1 MEKVSMAAVILDTLR
16 SEIVNSR
23 FPEHGL
29 ITEGEISLRF
39 GVSKTP
45 AREALNILC
54 QEGLL
59 EKLPH
64 RGYLI
69 KSFTHK
75 QLRDLFQFRCILE
88 TSAIKVSIQT
98 AGDAQIEQ
106 VRQVAKRRVAES
118 EAEQFIKYNKLNYDF
133 HVALAQLSGNSLL
146 SDSLKQVLNQLN
158 RALAQDWKNTDVN
171 TLLSAHEAIVEAVAA
186 RDGDLAI
193 RLIMREVT
201 DAEGRI
207 NPMDHNILI

>member
-1 MEKVSMAAVILDTLR
+1 M
-16 SEIVNSR
+16 
-23 FPEHGL
+23 
-29 ITEGEISLRF
+29 
-39 GVSKTP
+39 
-45 AREALNILC
+45 
-54 QEGLL
+54 
-59 EKLPH
+59 
-64 RGYLI
+64 
-69 KSFTHK
+69 
-75 QLRDLFQFRCILE
+75 
-88 TSAIKVSIQT
+88 
-98 AGDAQIEQ
+98 
-106 VRQVAKRRVAES
+106 
-118 EAEQFIKYNKLNYDF
+118 
-133 HVALAQLSGNSLL
+133 ALAQLSGNSLL